1 MGHMLG
7 PWQDLPVVLAKEGK
21 GAEDVAKPFLRNA
34 ERLVGVA
41 VLLIVGATVH
51 TTVSLGLQQPGDECD
66 GLFVQLKSGKNLKD
80 QDWFSQS
87 DTYAKIKPDGLG
99 EFKTGTVKNSNNP
112 DFSQDENSKCW
123 TGKADIKNIKVK
135 IFDKDSLSKH
145 DAMGECDLSNPK
157 TGDVSCS
164 VKHKGKSGGTLS
176 FYVRNKAADDAA
188 AEEAAAQEKAESER
202 LAKIKADKSQ
212 AKIAGVKD
220 SMRDM
225 VSKKKEEIRRHN
237 EKVAVK
243 GKFEDLI
250 DGMETKA
257 AEERIAKEK
266 AANIAKGKGA
276 LKSAVA
282 GLGAINQMKADVQTT
297 KKEEAAAAAKKAA
310 VEAAEREEA
319 EKKKREAMEM
329 KKAAEQAE
337 QAALE
342 AETAAKKA
350 ANSAGS
356 SEQGSAEAYDKP
368 FAWACDHKIRKD
380 WVDLTDAERDLYLE
394 AVNSLK
400 TTARAGS
407 TQPAGPGNNLYDAFV
422 QIHGESEN
430 KKYAHQTAGFLAWHR
445 KFLLEYEESIR
456 THLSENEENKF
467 SCVTLPYW
475 DWSSETY
482 QCSQKKGGCTTYHEA
497 SKLLSD
503 FGGPGSADHTKNTHG
518 SSGSGDVGC
527 VKTGPFKDWVDHE
540 GKCLSRGVN
549 WNIKAQKPFSSR
561 SRLAEIAGYT
571 SFGSQN
577 ERGFRVVLEGV
588 PHGSTHNYLGGHM
601 RSFISPADPIFFSH
615 HGYIDKVWASWQDCH
630 DMDVMDVME
639 CGNKCHQSTRGYDQD
654 DVDDE
659 MLFNFPMTAALA
671 EERAMTKKNCVQGD
685 GSTPCQKCVA
695 KADSWCKS
703 NDWDETCAGQCSIRE
718 CKPVCG
724 AGHRLLKSMHTWE
737 EGPFANWNRE
747 ETTPASMHSV
757 HGLGKK
763 RSYSYAPDEFE
774 RHLEK
779 HGVGKSKCNM
789 DSHKNAQS
797 SAGFLEVAQRMHHDG
812 KPRGAAAARY
822 AAMVLK
828 AHAEVADSFVE
839 TESELTLEES
849 MHQRVEQDECK
860 AMVPKGKTYST
871 YYNCKADQP
880 RFWLM
885 WLGRSAWNDI
895 MSNPETQKAAF
906 NDPCCPKLV
915 KPGQC
920 GRTVA
925 SAAPENEDMASVV

>member
-112 DFSQDENSKCW
+112 DFSQVENSKCW
-123 TGKADIKNIKVK
+123 TGKANIKNIKVK
-135 IFDKDSLSKH
+135 IFDHDSLSKH
-145 DAMGECDLSNPK
+145 DAMGECNLSNPK

-310 VEAAEREEA
+310 VEAAEKEGA

-549 WNIKAQKPFSSR
+549 WNIKAQKPFSGR
-561 SRLAEIAGYT
+561 MRLAEIAGYT

-601 RSFISPADPIFFSH
+601 RSFISPADPILFSH
-615 HGYIDKVWASWQDCH
+615 HCFIDKLWAVWQDCH
-630 DMDVMDVME
+630 DMDTKEIKD
-639 CGNKCHQSTRGYDQD
+639 KLSQPQAHQDKSLLKYYEPTRDYDDD
-654 DVDDE
+654 DVDDT
-659 MLFNFPMTAALA
+659 MLFNLPLVK
-671 EERAMTKKNCVQGD
+671 EQSSGQCKKSSTECARCVHKQDPWCLKHDWDGQCRNMCNDRHCASACGD
-685 GSTPCQKCVA
+685 GSPRTV
-695 KADSWCKS
+695 
-703 NDWDETCAGQCSIRE
+703 N
-718 CKPVCG
+718 
-724 AGHRLLKSMHTWE
+724 MHTDGNTYI
-737 EGPFANWNRE
+737 EGWKVGEE
-747 ETTPASMHSV
+747 ETPFSMHST
-757 HGLGKK
+757 HHLGE

-774 RHLEK
+774 RHLQKENPALL
-779 HGVGKSKCNM
+779 GSCNL
-789 DSHKNAQS
+789 DSHRKAQQN
-797 SAGFLEVAQRMHHDG
+797 AGFLEEAARFHHDEESS
-812 KPRGAAAARY
+812 RGRAAKDWAVMTKKAFESAAG
-822 AAMVLK
+822 
-828 AHAEVADSFVE
+828 SF
-839 TESELTLEES
+839 LEES
-849 MHQRVEQDECK
+849 AQESLFEAQVKEATKDECQTL
-860 AMVPKGKTYST
+860 AGGKDYKTVF
-871 YYNCKADQP
+871 NCKVDQP
-880 RFWLM
+880 RFWLVWM
-885 WLGRSAWNDI
+885 GRKGWSAV
-895 MSNPETQKAAF
+895 MKTPEMRKAVFQDA
-906 NDPCCPKLV
+906 CCQDELTEPAACPAGAPSSRTKLL
-915 KPGQC
+915 
-920 GRTVA
+920 
-925 SAAPENEDMASVV
+925 

>member
-112 DFSQDENSKCW
+112 DFSQVENSKCW

-135 IFDKDSLSKH
+135 IFDHDSLSKH
-145 DAMGECDLSNPK
+145 AAMGECDLSNPK

-188 AEEAAAQEKAESER
+188 AEEAAAQEKAELER

-310 VEAAEREEA
+310 VEAAEKEEA

-549 WNIKAQKPFSSR
+549 WNIKAQRPFSGR
-561 SRLAEIAGYT
+561 MRLAEINKQTKYGT
-571 SFGSQN
+571 QHD
-577 ERGFRVVLEGV
+577 RGFRVILEGI

-615 HGYIDKVWASWQDCH
+615 HCFIDKLWAVWQDCH
-630 DMDVMDVME
+630 DMDTESITQKVKEATSDEEVDNIKAYYQETSYYGDDAINDPMIMNYPPKSVGGASQCSKSSKE
-639 CGNKCHQSTRGYDQD
+639 CAACVHKQD
-654 DVDDE
+654 
-659 MLFNFPMTAALA
+659 N
-671 EERAMTKKNCVQGD
+671 
-685 GSTPCQKCVA
+685 
-695 KADSWCKS
+695 WCRH
-703 NDWDETCAGQCSIRE
+703 NDWDKSCKNFCSDRA
-718 CKPVCG
+718 CKPACKDG
-724 AGHRLLKSMHTWE
+724 G
-737 EGPFANWNRE
+737 RE
-747 ETTPASMHSV
+747 LVNMNVKGDTILQGWDTSEVTPASMHSV
-757 HGLGKK
+757 HDLGE

-779 HGVGKSKCNM
+779 ENKALLGDCKL
-789 DSHKNAQS
+789 DSHKKVQKAAS
-797 SAGFLEVAQRMHHDG
+797 FLEEASRFHHG
-812 KPRGAAAARY
+812 EGTPRSDAAKMY
-822 AAMVLK
+822 ATMTKRAFDE
-828 AHAEVADSFVE
+828 AEASFVE
-839 TESELTLEES
+839 TKEGQTLYQAQLSKVGDE
-849 MHQRVEQDECK
+849 ECK
-860 AMVPKGKTYST
+860 AMAGGKEYSKVF
-871 YYNCKADQP
+871 NCATDQP
-880 RFWLM
+880 RFWKV
-885 WLGRSAWNDI
+885 WFGRKGYNAI
-895 MSNPETQKAAF
+895 MSNKKLR
-906 NDPCCPKLV
+906 KLV
-915 KPGQC
+915 FQDYCCKAE
-920 GRTVA
+920 V
-925 SAAPENEDMASVV
+925 PEGKCIG